1 VTDLCLVLST
11 TASPE
16 DGLGIGRRLVEERL
30 AACVNVLPGAR
41 SVYVWEGKVEEAGEA
56 LLMIKTRRD
65 RYPALAQRIRELH
78 PYAVPE
84 IVALPIDSGAQA
96 YVDWVRE
103 SVAPGGGE
111 PSL

>member
-11 TASPE
+11 APSPE
-16 DGLGIGRRLVEERL
+16 EGLGIGRR
-30 AACVNVLPGAR
+30 
-41 SVYVWEGKVEEAGEA
+41 
-56 LLMIKTRRD
+56 
-65 RYPALAQRIRELH
+65 
-78 PYAVPE
+78 PE

-96 YVDWVRE
+96 VRQ